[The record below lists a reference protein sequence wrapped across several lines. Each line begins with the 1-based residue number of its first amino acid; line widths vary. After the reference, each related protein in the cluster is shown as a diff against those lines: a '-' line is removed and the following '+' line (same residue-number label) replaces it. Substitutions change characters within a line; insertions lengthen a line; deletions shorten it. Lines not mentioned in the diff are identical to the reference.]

1 MRACITTVL
10 RPALLAILIGVAPAG
25 LALASNAAADA
36 HQEVTADAHA
46 AAPAAAEHAVAVEEH
61 GATTDAHAAAAGH
74 EAAADAHGVAADAHG
89 AAGHGEAH
97 GSNSLSPEKLKDLFW
112 RTVNFLA
119 LIVLLVKFGAKPIV
133 SGLSG
138 RQQQIREE
146 LDTLTAR
153 RDEAEKSFEEFSTKL
168 AGMER
173 EMDVIVEKA
182 IAQAEVEKERILAE
196 AEKAADDIK
205 RNAEAAVAAE
215 LEDAKRT
222 LREEV
227 AEQAAA
233 MAEELIVKNLTPADQ
248 VAITEQYLER
258 VGAVQ

>member
-1 MRACITTVL
+1 MRAWNKTL
-10 RPALLAILIGVAPAG
+10 RPVLLAILIGALPAAFASAADAPAAG
-25 LALASNAAADA
+25 A
-36 HQEVTADAHA
+36 HQEVKAAAHVEQ
-46 AAPAAAEHAVAVEEH
+46 APAATGHQAVAEGHAAKGDGH
-61 GATTDAHAAAAGH
+61 GAGL
-74 EAAADAHGVAADAHG
+74 
-89 AAGHGEAH
+89 
-97 GSNSLSPEKLKDLFW
+97 SSSLSGEKLKDLFW

-119 LIVLLVKFGAKPIV
+119 LVVILVKFGAKPIM

-146 LDTLTAR
+146 LDDLTVR
-153 RDEAEKSFEEFSTKL
+153 RDEAEKSYKEFEAKL
-168 AGMER
+168 AGMEK
-173 EMDVIVEKA
+173 EMELIVQRA
-182 IAQAEVEKERILAE
+182 IAQAQVEKERILAD

-205 RNAEAAVAAE
+205 RQAEAAVQAE
-215 LEDAKRT
+215 LEEAKRI
-222 LREEV
+222 LLEEI

>member
-10 RPALLAILIGVAPAG
+10 RPALLAILIGVMPPA
-25 LALASNAAADA
+25 LALASEVPAGAAP
-36 HQEVTADAHA
+36 QEVMADAHA
-46 AAPAAAEHAVAVEEH
+46 AAPAAA
-61 GATTDAHAAAAGH
+61 GH
-74 EAAADAHGVAADAHG
+74 EAAVETHAAATDVHGAAADGHG

-97 GSNSLSPEKLKDLFW
+97 GKSLSPEKLKDLFW
-112 RTVNFLA
+112 RAVNFLA
-119 LIVLLVKFGAKPIV
+119 LVIILVKFGAKPV
-133 SGLSG
+133 LAGLTG

-146 LDTLTAR
+146 LETLTAR
-153 RDEAEKSFEEFSTKL
+153 RDEAEQSYKEFSAKL

-173 EMDVIVEKA
+173 EMEVIVEKA
-182 IAQAEVEKERILAE
+182 IAQAQVEKERILAE
-196 AEKAADDIK
+196 AEKAAEDIK
-205 RNAEAAVAAE
+205 RQAEASVMAE
-215 LEDAKRT
+215 LEDAKRA

-248 VAITEQYLER
+248 VTITEQYLER